1 MTTALSADATDLQR
15 QPLSRY
21 RMVATLMLLVMALVF
36 GLTHLA
42 DAPGFWISFLQAGTE
57 AAMVGG
63 LADWFAV
70 TALFRHP
77 LGLPIPHTAV
87 LPRNKAR
94 LAEGIGNFVERHF
107 LDPGLLTAKF
117 RSINVAMRVSNALSR
132 PDVADK
138 VAAGIIDA
146 VPHILNSVS
155 DAEIRQFMARAL
167 EGELKTIDLAGLT
180 GNVLALLKD
189 SDRHHELLDHG
200 LIAARRY
207 LDENRGAIF
216 LAVEE
221 RSQWWMPASVDK
233 RIAEGLITGIS
244 DLLGDLSH
252 HDHQVRRDFDAAVSD
267 FIEKLKHDPETR
279 RTVEEMREKLFGSE
293 PVQRYLAT
301 LWDQVRTKLSEA
313 TSARSAPLQAAL
325 SAAVQSLGRALGE
338 DAAIQKRFNKAVLV
352 VLRSYIVPWRHEIGA
367 FIREVVDSWEAST
380 LTERLELEVGRD
392 LQFIRMNGTIV
403 GGIVGCIL
411 FLLTELPRL

>member
-1 MTTALSADATDLQR
+1 MDSALSVDPTDLQR
-15 QPLSRY
+15 QTLNRY
-21 RMVATLMLLVMALVF
+21 RMAATLMLLAMAVVF

-42 DAPGFWISFLQAGTE
+42 DKPGFWISLLQAGTE

-70 TALFRHP
+70 TALFRRP

-94 LAEGIGNFVERHF
+94 LAEGIGNFVEQHF
-107 LDPGLLTAKF
+107 LDPGLVSAKF
-117 RSINVAMRVSNALSR
+117 RSINVAMRVSQALSR

-146 VPHILNSVS
+146 VPHVLNSVS
-155 DAEIRQFMARAL
+155 DAEIRHFFARAL
-167 EGELKTIDLAGLT
+167 EGELKTIDLATLT
-180 GNVLALLKD
+180 GNVLSLLKD

-200 LIAARRY
+200 LVAARRY

-233 RIAEGLITGIS
+233 RIAEGLISGIS
-244 DLLGDLSH
+244 DLLGDLSQ

-267 FIEKLKHDPETR
+267 FIEKLKNDPETR
-279 RTVEEMREKLFGSE
+279 RTVEEMKEKLFGNES
-293 PVQRYLAT
+293 VQRYLTT
-301 LWDQVRTKLSEA
+301 LWDQFRTRLAEA
-313 TSARSAPLQAAL
+313 TAARSAPLQAAL
-325 SAAVQSLGRALGE
+325 GTAVQSLGRTLAT
-338 DAAIQKRFNKAVLV
+338 DDAIQRRFNKAVLV
-352 VLRSYIVPWRHEIGA
+352 ILRSYIVPWRREIGA
-367 FIREVVDSWEAST
+367 FIREVVDGWEAST
-380 LTERLELEVGRD
+380 LTERLELSVGRD

-403 GGIVGCIL
+403 GGIVGCLL
-411 FLLTELPRL
+411 FLLTRLPSL